1 MKIKIATFIA
11 LTLSFFVCNAQSDIS
26 KNIEV
31 KKESS
36 CYSINNNIIFSVTY
50 KLYNKSNSNIW
61 LWIENDHFSE
71 VSDSVRIKGYFVH
84 KKEGSDASLYQIG
97 MDRNIEIFIPKIFD
111 TFIKCILPK
120 ENFTLQITSK
130 DSISEFTKQEIFKYL
145 DKHIVSYKEKY
156 LLKYIPFLNK
166 MNQMVFFKE
175 EFISLDIDML
185 IQCSTEVK

>member
-1 MKIKIATFIA
+1 MKIATFIA

-36 CYSINNNIIFSVTY
+36 CYSIDNNIIFSMTY

-61 LWIENDHFSE
+61 LWIDNDHFSE
-71 VSDSVRIKGYFVH
+71 VSDSARIKGYFVH

-130 DSISEFTKQEIFKYL
+130 DSISESTKQEIFKYL

-166 MNQMVFFKE
+166 MNPMVFFKE

-185 IQCSTEVK
+185 MQCSTQK

>member
-1 MKIKIATFIA
+1 MKIATFIA

-36 CYSINNNIIFSVTY
+36 CYSIDNNIIFSMTY

-61 LWIENDHFSE
+61 LWIDNDHFSE
-71 VSDSVRIKGYFVH
+71 VSDSARIKGYFVH

-120 ENFTLQITSK
+120 ENFILQITSTN
-130 DSISEFTKQEIFKYL
+130 SISEATKQEIFKYL
-145 DKHIVSYKEKY
+145 DNHIVSYKEKQ

-175 EFISLDIDML
+175 KFISLDVDML
-185 IQCSTEVK
+185 RQCFYSEKR